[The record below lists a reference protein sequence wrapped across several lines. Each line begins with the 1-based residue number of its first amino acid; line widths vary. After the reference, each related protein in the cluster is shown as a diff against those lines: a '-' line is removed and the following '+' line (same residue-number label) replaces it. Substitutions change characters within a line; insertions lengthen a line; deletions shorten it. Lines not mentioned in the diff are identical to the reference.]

1 MGKQQIEAYIPKAIE
16 AIEAIEIAKK
26 SDNDEWVVPK
36 QFNGYI
42 SSFGASIRMAGI
54 VPTVLF
60 FKNSEN
66 SEEARDKVV
75 TAIEKII
82 GKKLLINNQKNPE
95 IDRKMIEDA
104 ASALKLAVRT
114 YKLSK
119 D

>member
-1 MGKQQIEAYIPKAIE
+1 MGKKRIEAYIPQAIE
-16 AIEAIEIAKK
+16 AIEEIGI
-26 SDNDEWVVPK
+26 SQNGTVPR

-54 VPTVLF
+54 LPTVLF
-60 FKNSEN
+60 FQNSEN

-75 TAIEKII
+75 DAIEKII

-95 IDRKMIEDA
+95 IDRNMIEDA
-104 ASALKLAVRT
+104 ATALKLAVRT